1 MFARVLDLWQRHP
14 RLLTWLGLAV
24 GMVLILLLTSQDAGL
39 SGRQL
44 GFLAMICVLLAAAC
58 VWVISWEE

>member
-1 MFARVLDLWQRHP
+1 MRARVLDLWQRHP

-39 SGRQL
+39 TGRQL
-44 GFLAMICVLLAAAC
+44 GFLAAICVLLAAAC